1 MIDPKTQLPAGSVVI
16 LRGVVGS
23 TVHGTNV
30 GAQDDRDEMAI
41 AVEPPHYVIGMR
53 HWETTVQR
61 TAAEGQKS
69 GPGDLDLVI
78 HSLRKYCRLAAKGN
92 PTMQLPLFLPEHAIV
107 ECNVLGRELIAKR
120 SMFLSRECGKAFLG
134 YMIAQKARLMGEQ
147 GGRHGSRPDLIAQYG
162 FDTKYAGHI
171 IRLGYQ
177 GVELMT
183 TGRLSLPMAP
193 EHCADVLAVR
203 TGQWTFERTLSRA
216 GELERELRDSLDTGP
231 LPDHPNEDAI
241 NAFLQDAYLRAWA
254 VLWHRLD
261 MSEYE
266 LSHRPES
273 LTGLS
278 PQQDPTQR

>member
-1 MIDPKTQLPAGSVVI
+1 MIDPNTQIPSGSAII

-41 AVEPPHYVIGMR
+41 AIEPPHYVIGMR

-92 PTMQLPLFLPEHAIV
+92 PTMQLPLFLPEHAIT

-134 YMIAQKARLMGEQ
+134 YMIAQKSRLMGER
-147 GGRHGSRPDLIAQYG
+147 GGRHGSRPELIEQYG

-183 TGRLSLPMAP
+183 TGHLSLPMDP
-193 EHCADVLAVR
+193 QHCAEVLAVR
-203 TGQWTFERTLSRA
+203 TGQWSFERTLSRA
-216 GELERELRDSLDTGP
+216 GELERDLRDSLDTGP
-231 LPDHPNEDAI
+231 LPEHPNEDAI
-241 NAFLQDAYLRAWA
+241 NAFLQEAYLRSWA
-254 VLWHRLD
+254 VLWHHLD
-261 MSEYE
+261 MSPVERASMR
-266 LSHRPES
+266 LP
-273 LTGLS
+273 
-278 PQQDPTQR
+278 

>member
-1 MIDPKTQLPAGSVVI
+1 MINEKTQLPEGSLII

-30 GAQDDRDEMAI
+30 GAQDDRDEMALAI
-41 AVEPPHYVIGMR
+41 EPAHYVIGMR

-61 TAAEGQKS
+61 TQPDGVKS

-92 PTMQLPLFLPEHAIV
+92 PTMQLPLFLPEDSIV
-107 ECNVLGRELIAKR
+107 ECNELGRELIAKR

-147 GGRHGSRPDLIAQYG
+147 GGRHGSRPELIEKYG

-183 TGRLSLPMAP
+183 TGHLSLPMSP
-193 EHCADVLAVR
+193 QHREDVLAVR

-216 GELERELRDSLDTGP
+216 GELERDLRDSLDTGP
-231 LPDHPNEDAI
+231 LPDHPDEDAI
-241 NAFLQDAYLRAWA
+241 NAFLQDAYLRAWG
-254 VLWHRLD
+254 VLWHHLEMND
-261 MSEYE
+261 TKKP
-266 LSHRPES
+266 LSQVSSHKDLLAKVLR
-273 LTGLS
+273 G
-278 PQQDPTQR
+278 